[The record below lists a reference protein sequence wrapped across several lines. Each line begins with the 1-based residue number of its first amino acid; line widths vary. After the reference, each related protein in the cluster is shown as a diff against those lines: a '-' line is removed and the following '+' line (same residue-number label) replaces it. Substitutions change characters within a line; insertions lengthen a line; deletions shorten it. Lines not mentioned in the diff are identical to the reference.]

1 MIQTLRTLISCS
13 ARWADATRY
22 PPEES
27 ANPSEPLERL
37 DRFSN
42 RTMSDVSCC
51 EEFAMDAVNRLE
63 NDTSYELP
71 IAGKTSFKT
80 TCPAFRDA
88 LDVFPRR
95 GWPIGSGCVIAKTL
109 GLASGD
115 VVTLVGILGDHP
127 DRPFVALPPCSGI
140 RAADTAGVR
149 AVYAPELFNNASID
163 EDGNVELAD
172 GRFLH
177 ACEVVPATM
186 PIQWAAREHRVVNLA
201 IAFHGA
207 RE

>member
-1 MIQTLRTLISCS
+1 
-13 ARWADATRY
+13 
-22 PPEES
+22 
-27 ANPSEPLERL
+27 
-37 DRFSN
+37 
-42 RTMSDVSCC
+42 
-51 EEFAMDAVNRLE
+51 MDAVNRLE

-207 RE
+207 ENDAL